1 MAMKRKAADPAAM
14 DQLEAQDVA
23 SFGEDPELL
32 DPAEQAL
39 LEGGNAANAQPP
51 APPQESDKARPATER
66 TATERSSEDRGTAGR
81 SGRRR

>member
-51 APPQESDKARPATER
+51 APPQESDKARPAAER
-66 TATERSSEDRGTAGR
+66 TATERSSEEPEPQDDQ
-81 SGRRR
+81 GRRR